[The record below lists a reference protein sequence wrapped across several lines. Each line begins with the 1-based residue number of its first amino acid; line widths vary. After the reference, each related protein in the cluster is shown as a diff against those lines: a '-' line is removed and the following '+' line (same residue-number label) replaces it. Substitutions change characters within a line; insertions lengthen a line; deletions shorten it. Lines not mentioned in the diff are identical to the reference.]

1 LVRIPRWIICA
12 AYANWPHHTK
22 AQLTNGTQMLV
33 ADAAFSFD
41 AGMASNPVAVF
52 KLNVADVLAI
62 PTDASGKHTVHVN
75 GDSNDT
81 LNLSNLLGTGAAPG
95 AWAASGTVQE
105 APML

>member
-1 LVRIPRWIICA
+1 
-12 AYANWPHHTK
+12 
-22 AQLTNGTQMLV
+22 MLV

-41 AGMASNPVAVF
+41 AGTASNPVAVF
-52 KLNVADVLAI
+52 KLKVADVLAT

-95 AWAASGTVQE
+95 TWAASGAVQE
-105 APML
+105 NGQTFNSYTYSADPTLQVLVDNHLQHVTMS

>member
-1 LVRIPRWIICA
+1 
-12 AYANWPHHTK
+12 
-22 AQLTNGTQMLV
+22 MLV

-41 AGMASNPVAVF
+41 AGTASNPVAVF
-52 KLNVADVLAI
+52 KLKVADVLAT

-105 APML
+105 NGQTFNSYTYSADPTLQVLVDNHLQHVTMS